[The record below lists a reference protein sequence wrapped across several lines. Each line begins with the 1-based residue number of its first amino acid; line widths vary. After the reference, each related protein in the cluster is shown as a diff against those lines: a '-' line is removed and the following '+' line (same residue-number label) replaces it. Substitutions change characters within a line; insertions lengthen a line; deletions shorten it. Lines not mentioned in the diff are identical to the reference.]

1 MDLLATYGCDF
12 LRHYILFLVD
22 RHPWLPTPRQAC
34 CKLTQPPRCAGGA
47 MMRWMTSPLKA
58 QLTLSCTS

>member
-12 LRHYILFLVD
+12 LRHCSQVLVD
-22 RHPWLPTPRQAC
+22 RHPWRPTPRQAF
-34 CKLTQPPRCAGGA
+34 CKLTAPHYAGGA